1 MKKFLLI
8 CLSSTIVLLGA
19 CSTESSNAESP
30 KTTEEVTESISSK
43 DTIVEESSSQE
54 VAVEESS
61 SEDSLFVEEG
71 PLTEVGQHT
80 FSETNGYIT
89 LEKIKSINETFEL
102 TEGLLI
108 TVNDIKLLRTDEPT
122 EDFAHTLGY
131 IGVKPSET
139 MYTLQ
144 IDTIVEN
151 TNDYGFRGARFNRM
165 VDSQGFQNDKN
176 ITSVYEDEIVG
187 NAKRNDLFSVFVLN
201 NNDLTDFTIYTNH
214 LHTTSDGYTIDTPG
228 IELSFE

>member
-1 MKKFLLI
+1 MKKIWLV

-19 CSTESSNAESP
+19 CSTESPNAESS
-30 KTTEEVTESISSK
+30 KATEEVTESVSSK
-43 DTIVEESSSQE
+43 DTVVEESSSKDVE
-54 VAVEESS
+54 AEESS

-71 PLTEVGQHT
+71 PLTIVGQHT

-89 LEKIKSINETFEL
+89 LEKIKSVNETFEV
-102 TEGLLI
+102 TEGLFVTI
-108 TVNDIKLLRTDEPT
+108 NEIKLLRTDEPT
-122 EDFAHTLGY
+122 EYFTNTLGY
-131 IGVKPSET
+131 IGVTPSET

-144 IDTIVEN
+144 VDTIVEN

-187 NAKRNDLFSVFVLN
+187 NAKRNDLFSLFVLDN
-201 NNDLTDFTIYTNH
+201 NELTDFTLYTNH
-214 LHTTSDGYTIDTPG
+214 LYTSSDGVGIDSVG
-228 IELSFE
+228 IDLSFE